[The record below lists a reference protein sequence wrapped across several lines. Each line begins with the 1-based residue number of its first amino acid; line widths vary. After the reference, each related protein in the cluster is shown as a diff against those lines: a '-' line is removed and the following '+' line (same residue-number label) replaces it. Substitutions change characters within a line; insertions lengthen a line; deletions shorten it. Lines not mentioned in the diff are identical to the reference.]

1 MSEDTSSRK
10 MIDLAFYQDRIKKA
24 QLIKVAG
31 LVKRVIG
38 LLIEVTG
45 LPAFVGEVCQI
56 LVPQEHQ
63 PVLAEVVGFREG
75 SSLLMPLGELRG
87 IHPGCVVIPT
97 GKPFLIKVGNN
108 IRGRILDGLGQPLDG
123 EPLDE
128 NLISWPVDNRP
139 PNPLSRLQISEILA
153 TGVKVIDALLT
164 CGKGQRVGI
173 FSGSGVGKSTLLGM
187 IARYASAE
195 VNVIA
200 LVGERGREVND
211 FIRHDLGE
219 EGLARS
225 IVVVAT
231 SDQPALVRLKAA
243 FVASAIAEYFREQGQ
258 DVLLLMDSITRFATA
273 QREVGLTVGEPPAT
287 KGYPPSV
294 FALLPRLLERTGM
307 GERGSITAFYT
318 VLVEGDD
325 FNEPI
330 SDTVRSILDGHIV
343 LTRDLA
349 IRNHYPAIDV
359 LQSISRL
366 MPEVTSPRQQKLA
379 AQLRNLLA
387 AYKQAEDLINIG
399 AYVSGSNKKIDAS
412 IHHYEQMINFLCQD
426 AQKFSS
432 FEETMTGLESL
443 GLEET

>member
-1 MSEDTSSRK
+1 MLEDASIRK
-10 MIDLAFYQDRIKKA
+10 KIDLSFYQNQIKKA

-45 LPAFVGEVCQI
+45 MPSFIGEVCQI
-56 LVPQEHQ
+56 LVPHEQQ

-87 IHPGCVVIPT
+87 IHPGCSVIPT
-97 GKPFLIKVGNN
+97 GKPLLIKVGDNLQ
-108 IRGRILDGLGQPLDG
+108 GRVLDGLGQPLDG
-123 EPLDE
+123 EPLDR
-128 NLISWPVDNRP
+128 NLISWPIDNRP
-139 PNPLSRLQISEILA
+139 PNPLTRLKVSEILA
-153 TGVKVIDALLT
+153 TGVKAVDALLT

-225 IVVVAT
+225 IVVAAT
-231 SDQPALVRLKAA
+231 SDQPALIRLKAA
-243 FVASAIAEYFREQGQ
+243 FVASAIAEYFREQGR

-330 SDTVRSILDGHIV
+330 ADTVRSILDGHIV

-349 IRNHYPAIDV
+349 KRSHYPAIDV
-359 LQSISRL
+359 LQSVSRL

-379 AQLRNLLA
+379 AQLRDLLA
-387 AYKQAEDLINIG
+387 VYEQAEDLINIG
-399 AYVSGSNKKIDAS
+399 ACVSGSNKKIDAS
-412 IHHYEQMINFLCQD
+412 IRHYDQMVNFLCQD
-426 AQKFSS
+426 ARKFSS
-432 FEETMTGLESL
+432 FEETITGLESL